1 MTDVRG
7 PIASTPGLFDA
18 EQLAQCVQCGFCLSS
33 CPTYELTHLEEHGPR
48 GRILAMRLVQEGE
61 LSLDD
66 AAVRDSLET
75 CVQCRACEAVCP
87 SLVEF
92 GSLME
97 TARAELAT
105 RRPPR
110 GLRGIAHGLGFA
122 ALRRPAVLRAGAV
135 LLAVAQLLRL
145 DRVLPSRARPR
156 HRVRLAPLLRPL
168 AASGAA
174 AHAAGEATL
183 AARGDAFLFR
193 GCVMDVLFR
202 DVHLAVADVL
212 TALGYTVRTDVAP
225 PCCGALQAHSGR
237 ADEAHG
243 MAAAVVAAYAGT
255 EGPIVVDSAGCGGA
269 MKEYGALLGTDEA
282 RAFSA
287 RVVDLA
293 EVVDPAELR
302 RRGHDVALTA
312 AYQAPCHLRNVQRSA
327 DTQRALLAAVPGL
340 ELREPD
346 DEQLCCGSGGIY
358 SMEQP
363 ELGDAMLAR
372 KDASLRRTGAP
383 VVISG
388 NPGCSMQIARAGW
401 EVVHPAQVLARALVP
416 DERAR

>member
-1 MTDVRG
+1 MTAPHTTGV
-7 PIASTPGLFDA
+7 FDA
-18 EQLAQCVQCGFCLSS
+18 DRLAQCVQCGFCLSS
-33 CPTYELTHLEEHGPR
+33 CPTYELTHLEEYGPR

-61 LSLDD
+61 LSIDD
-66 AAVRDSLET
+66 PDVRDSLET

-87 SLVEF
+87 SLVDF

-97 TARAELAT
+97 TARAEIAE
-105 RRPPR
+105 RRPPS
-110 GLRGIAHGLGFA
+110 GLRGVAHGIGFA
-122 ALRRPAVLRAGAV
+122 SLRRPGLLRAGAM
-135 LLAVAQLLRL
+135 LLSVAQLLRL
-145 DRVLPSRARPR
+145 DVVLPRRARPR
-156 HRVRLAPLLRPL
+156 HRVRLRQLLRPV
-168 AASGAA
+168 AASAPAARAA
-174 AHAAGEATL
+174 AEASL

-237 ADEAHG
+237 ESEAHA
-243 MAAAVVAAYAGT
+243 MAEATVAAYTGT

-269 MKEYGALLGTDEA
+269 MKEYGKLLGTDEA

-293 EVVDPAELR
+293 ELVDAEELA
-302 RRGHDVALTA
+302 RRGHDVGMRA
-312 AYQAPCHLRNVQRSA
+312 AYQAPCHLKNVQRAA
-327 DTQRALLAAVPGL
+327 DGQRALLAAVPGL
-340 ELREPD
+340 ELLEPD

-363 ELGDAMLAR
+363 ELGDAMLER
-372 KDASLRRTGAP
+372 KDASLRRTGAK

-388 NPGCSMQIARAGW
+388 NPGCSMQIARTGW

-416 DERAR
+416 DRPTR